1 MKSNLS
7 KIFIVAAMLLASI
20 PSVAQQ
26 LKRSVTWEKIQA
38 NPAQLPVLGRIV
50 PVESNLDP
58 ASVWSVGSETLD
70 RDYADFEKYKGYM
83 SETGVGYARLQ
94 SGWAKTEQKKGKY
107 DFTWIDAHVDGLL
120 EEGIRPWVCLCYDN
134 PLYHQYGLDLSAKS
148 FPDGPAMDGWLKY
161 VKACVKRYKGK
172 VKMWEVWNEPECGKN
187 QLSAQAYANLFVR
200 TAKVIRSVDPDA
212 KIAAFAACN
221 PATGFIRTA
230 TEMIVK
236 AGGLKYLDYVTYH
249 AYYPVPELII
259 PAVKQLK
266 EDMAAFSPSIGLLQ
280 GETGAPGQLEHGHA
294 MFQYEWNEYSQAK
307 WDLRQALTHFSMGI
321 PYSFFTM
328 VDLNYG
334 WMLQSF
340 GLIRMN
346 SLKTPVYKRPKFYAV
361 QHITSVFTP
370 DVKAVGGVEAKTAAA
385 TEMTSFGIE
394 KNGRKVGCALWLSGR
409 HPLPSL
415 DRRQM
420 DVTVSGLELKEPV
433 YVDMLTGTVHDL
445 GAMVECSADGT
456 FYIKKLPLWDAPVLI
471 MEKSAVNF
479 K

>member
-1 MKSNLS
+1 
-7 KIFIVAAMLLASI
+7 
-20 PSVAQQ
+20 
-26 LKRSVTWEKIQA
+26 
-38 NPAQLPVLGRIV
+38 
-50 PVESNLDP
+50 
-58 ASVWSVGSETLD
+58 
-70 RDYADFEKYKGYM
+70 
-83 SETGVGYARLQ
+83 
-94 SGWAKTEQKKGKY
+94 
-107 DFTWIDAHVDGLL
+107 
-120 EEGIRPWVCLCYDN
+120 
-134 PLYHQYGLDLSAKS
+134 
-148 FPDGPAMDGWLKY
+148 
-161 VKACVKRYKGK
+161 
-172 VKMWEVWNEPECGKN
+172 
-187 QLSAQAYANLFVR
+187 
-200 TAKVIRSVDPDA
+200 
-212 KIAAFAACN
+212 
-221 PATGFIRTA
+221 
-230 TEMIVK
+230 
-236 AGGLKYLDYVTYH
+236 
-249 AYYPVPELII
+249 
-259 PAVKQLK
+259 
-266 EDMAAFSPSIGLLQ
+266 
-280 GETGAPGQLEHGHA
+280 
-294 MFQYEWNEYSQAK
+294 
-307 WDLRQALTHFSMGI
+307 MGI

-415 DRRQM
+415 DRRQL

-445 GAMVECSADGT
+445 GTMVECSADGT
-456 FYIKKLPLWDAPVLI
+456 FCIKKLPLWDAPVLI